1 MRRASGPAEPAA
13 RLRPVPLNRIV
24 PPGVAS
30 ARIRRDHRTA
40 AQPSRLGRRARITTL
55 ALLLALL
62 ALIAV
67 WAVSAAAQAQETRSF
82 AGETIRVAPFAA
94 GLEHPWSLAF
104 LPDRRILVTERAGRL
119 RVVDAA
125 GRIGPPVAGVP
136 QVAARGQG
144 GLLDVI
150 LDPNFTTNR
159 FIYLSFAEPRPD
171 GAATAVARARLSE
184 DAARLAD
191 LTVIFRQQPAHSGG
205 NHFGSRLVF
214 APDGTLFVT
223 LGERFDLMD
232 KAQDL
237 STTLGKVVRIAP
249 DGGIPA
255 DNPFRDRPG
264 ARPEIFSY
272 GHRNVQAAVIEPA
285 TGRLWTVEHGPRGG
299 DEVNRPEAGKNY
311 GWPVIGYG
319 RHYSGAKIGV
329 GPSKEGMEQPLFY
342 WDPSI
347 APSGAAFYSADLLPA
362 FKGQL
367 FVGALAGQALVE
379 VKVRDGAVIGE
390 ERLPLGKRIRDVRQG
405 PDGALWLAT
414 DDTGEILRVVPAR
427 ARD

>member
-1 MRRASGPAEPAA
+1 MGAVLA
-13 RLRPVPLNRIV
+13 
-24 PPGVAS
+24 
-30 ARIRRDHRTA
+30 RRDHR
-40 AQPSRLGRRARITTL
+40 QRSSFPRPGRRAAIAAL
-55 ALLLALL
+55 ALLGLL
-62 ALIAV
+62 VAGAFAFAADDGGAV
-67 WAVSAAAQAQETRSF
+67 RRF
-82 AGETIRVAPFAA
+82 AGEEVRVVPFAS
-94 GLEHPWSLAF
+94 GLEHPWSMAF
-104 LPDRRILVTERAGRL
+104 LPDGRLLVTERDGRL
-119 RVVDAA
+119 RLVDASGKLGA
-125 GRIGPPVAGVP
+125 PIVGVP

-144 GLLDVI
+144 GLLDVA
-150 LDPNFTTNR
+150 LDPAFATNR
-159 FIYLSFAEPRPD
+159 LVYLSYAEPRPD
-171 GAATAVARARLSE
+171 GAGTSVARGRLS
-184 DAARLAD
+184 DDLSRLSD
-191 LTVIFRQQPAHSGG
+191 VQVIFRQVPGHSGG

-214 APDGTLFVT
+214 APDGMLFVT
-223 LGERFDLMD
+223 LGDRFDLMM

-249 DGGIPA
+249 DGSIPA
-255 DNPFRDRPG
+255 DNPFPGRPD

-272 GHRNVQAAVIEPA
+272 GHRNVQGGVIEPS

-329 GPSKEGMEQPLFY
+329 GTRKEGMEQPLFY

-379 VKVRDGAVIGE
+379 VKVRNGAIAGE

-414 DDTGEILRVVPAR
+414 DDTGEILRVVPA
-427 ARD
+427 AAK

>member
-1 MRRASGPAEPAA
+1 MQ
-13 RLRPVPLNRIV
+13 LRPDPRFRTVPREVGAVL
-24 PPGVAS
+24 A
-30 ARIRRDHRTA
+30 RRDHLQRFSF
-40 AQPSRLGRRARITTL
+40 PRPGRRAAMA
-55 ALLLALL
+55 ALVLLGLL
-62 ALIAV
+62 VAGV
-67 WAVSAAAQAQETRSF
+67 AAFAADDAGKPVRF
-82 AGETIRVAPFAA
+82 AGEEVRVLPFAS
-94 GLEHPWSLAF
+94 GLEHPWSMAF
-104 LPDRRILVTERAGRL
+104 LPDGRLLVTERDGSL
-119 RVVDAA
+119 RVIDASGKLGA
-125 GRIGPPVAGVP
+125 PIAGVP
-136 QVAARGQG
+136 DVAARGQG
-144 GLLDVI
+144 GLLDVA
-150 LDPNFTTNR
+150 LDPAFATNR
-159 FIYLSFAEPRPD
+159 LIYLSYAEPRPD
-171 GAATAVARARLSE
+171 GAGTSVSRGRLSE
-184 DAARLAD
+184 DLTRLTD
-191 LTVIFRQQPAHSGG
+191 LQVIFRQQPAHSGG

-214 APDGTLFVT
+214 APDGMLFVT

-249 DGGIPA
+249 DGSIPA

-272 GHRNVQAAVIEPA
+272 GHRNVQAGVIEPS

-311 GWPVIGYG
+311 GWPIIGYG

-329 GPSKEGMEQPLFY
+329 GTRKDGMEQPLFY

-379 VKVRDGAVIGE
+379 VKVRNGAVTGE
-390 ERLPLGKRIRDVRQG
+390 EQLPLGKRIRDVRQG

-414 DDTGEILRVVPAR
+414 DDTGEILRVVPA
-427 ARD
+427 AAK

>member
-1 MRRASGPAEPAA
+1 MQ
-13 RLRPVPLNRIV
+13 LRPDPRFRTLPREVGAVL
-24 PPGVAS
+24 A
-30 ARIRRDHRTA
+30 RRDHR
-40 AQPSRLGRRARITTL
+40 QRSSFPRPGRRAAIAAL
-55 ALLLALL
+55 ALLGLL
-62 ALIAV
+62 VAGAFAFAADDGGAV
-67 WAVSAAAQAQETRSF
+67 RRF
-82 AGETIRVAPFAA
+82 AGEEVRVVPFAS
-94 GLEHPWSLAF
+94 GLEHPWSMAF
-104 LPDRRILVTERAGRL
+104 LPDGRLLVTERDGRL
-119 RVVDAA
+119 RVVDASGKLGA
-125 GRIGPPVAGVP
+125 PIVGVP

-144 GLLDVI
+144 GLLDVA
-150 LDPNFTTNR
+150 LDPAFATNR
-159 FIYLSFAEPRPD
+159 LVYLSYAEPRPD
-171 GAATAVARARLSE
+171 GAGTSVARGRLS
-184 DAARLAD
+184 DDLSRLSD
-191 LTVIFRQQPAHSGG
+191 VQVIFRQVPGHSGG

-214 APDGTLFVT
+214 APDGMLFVT
-223 LGERFDLMD
+223 LGDRFDLMM

-249 DGGIPA
+249 DGSIPA
-255 DNPFRDRPG
+255 DNPFPGRPD

-272 GHRNVQAAVIEPA
+272 GHRNVQGGVIEPS

-329 GPSKEGMEQPLFY
+329 GTRKEGMEQPLFY

-379 VKVRDGAVIGE
+379 VKVRNGAIAGE
-390 ERLPLGKRIRDVRQG
+390 EHLPLGKRIRDVRQG

-414 DDTGEILRVVPAR
+414 DDTGEILRVVPA
-427 ARD
+427 AAK

>member
-1 MRRASGPAEPAA
+1 MR
-13 RLRPVPLNRIV
+13 
-24 PPGVAS
+24 
-30 ARIRRDHRTA
+30 
-40 AQPSRLGRRARITTL
+40 GRRGFVTAL
-55 ALLLALL
+55 SLLLLLLA
-62 ALIAV
+62 
-67 WAVSAAAQAQETRSF
+67 AAMAFADDVAAPRRF
-82 AGETIRVAPFAA
+82 AGEQVRVVPFAE
-94 GLEHPWSLAF
+94 GLEHPWSIAF
-104 LPDRRILVTERAGRL
+104 LPDGRLLVTEREGRL
-119 RVVDAA
+119 RVVDAS
-125 GRIGPPVAGVP
+125 GQLGPPIAGVP

-144 GLLDVI
+144 GLLDVA
-150 LDPNFTTNR
+150 LDPAFASNR
-159 FIYLSFAEPRPD
+159 LIYLSYSEPRPD
-171 GAATAVARARLSE
+171 GVATAVARARLSE
-184 DAARLAD
+184 DLTRLTD
-191 LTVIFRQQPAHSGG
+191 LQVIFRQQPAHSGG

-214 APDGTLFVT
+214 APDGMLFVT
-223 LGERFDLMD
+223 LGDRFDLMD

-249 DGGIPA
+249 DGAIPA

-272 GHRNVQAAVIEPA
+272 GHRNVQGGAIERT
-285 TGRLWTVEHGPRGG
+285 TGRLWTIEHGPRGG

-319 RHYSGAKIGV
+319 RHYSGARIGE
-329 GPSKEGMEQPLFY
+329 GTRKAGMEQPLFY

-347 APSGAAFYSADLLPA
+347 APSGAAFYSGDLLPG

-379 VKVRDGAVIGE
+379 VKIRDGAVTGE

-414 DDTGEILRVVPAR
+414 DDTGEILRVVPA
-427 ARD
+427 AAK

>member
-1 MRRASGPAEPAA
+1 MRDA
-13 RLRPVPLNRIV
+13 LV
-24 PPGVAS
+24 
-30 ARIRRDHRTA
+30 RRDQRR
-40 AQPSRLGRRARITTL
+40 RLSLPRPGRRAVL
-55 ALLLALL
+55 AALAVLGLLVAG
-62 ALIAV
+62 AMAF
-67 WAVSAAAQAQETRSF
+67 AAEEAGAPRRF
-82 AGETIRVAPFAA
+82 AGEAVRVVPFAE
-94 GLEHPWSLAF
+94 GLEHPWAIAF
-104 LPDRRILVTERAGRL
+104 LPDGRLLVTEREGRL
-119 RVVDAA
+119 RVVDRS
-125 GRIGPPVAGVP
+125 GQLMPPIAGVP

-144 GLLDVI
+144 GLLDVA
-150 LDPNFTTNR
+150 LDPAFATNR
-159 FIYLSFAEPRPD
+159 LVYLSYSEPRPD
-171 GAATAVARARLSE
+171 GAATSVARGRLSE
-184 DAARLAD
+184 DFSKLSD
-191 LTVIFRQQPAHSGG
+191 LQVIFRQQPGHSGG

-214 APDGTLFVT
+214 APDGMLFVT
-223 LGERFDLMD
+223 LGDRFDLMD

-249 DGGIPA
+249 DGSIPA

-272 GHRNVQAAVIEPA
+272 GHRNVQAGVIEPA

-311 GWPVIGYG
+311 GWPVIAYG

-329 GPSKEGMEQPLFY
+329 GTRKEGMEQPLFY

-362 FKGQL
+362 FRGQL

-379 VKVRDGAVIGE
+379 VKIRDGAVTGE
-390 ERLPLGKRIRDVRQG
+390 ERLALGKRIRDVRQG

-414 DDTGEILRVVPAR
+414 DDTGEILRVVPA
-427 ARD
+427 AGK

>member
-1 MRRASGPAEPAA
+1 MQ
-13 RLRPVPLNRIV
+13 LRPDPRFRTLPREVG
-24 PPGVAS
+24 GVLA
-30 ARIRRDHRTA
+30 RRDHR
-40 AQPSRLGRRARITTL
+40 QRSSFPRPGRRAAIAAL
-55 ALLLALL
+55 ALLGLL
-62 ALIAV
+62 VAGAF
-67 WAVSAAAQAQETRSF
+67 AFAADDAGAARRF
-82 AGETIRVAPFAA
+82 AGEEVRVVPFAS
-94 GLEHPWSLAF
+94 GLERPWSMAF
-104 LPDRRILVTERAGRL
+104 LPDGRLLVTERHGRL
-119 RVVDAA
+119 RVIDSSGKLGAP
-125 GRIGPPVAGVP
+125 IAGVP
-136 QVAARGQG
+136 EVAARGQG
-144 GLLDVI
+144 GLLDVA
-150 LDPNFTTNR
+150 LDPAFATNR
-159 FIYLSFAEPRPD
+159 LIYLSYAEPRPD
-171 GAATAVARARLSE
+171 GAGTSVARGRLSE
-184 DAARLAD
+184 DLTRLTD
-191 LTVIFRQQPAHSGG
+191 LQVIFRQQPAHSGG

-214 APDGTLFVT
+214 APDGMLFVT

-249 DGGIPA
+249 DGSIPA

-272 GHRNVQAAVIEPA
+272 GHRNVQAGVIEPA

-311 GWPVIGYG
+311 GWPIIGYG

-329 GPSKEGMEQPLFY
+329 GTRTEGMEQPLFY

-379 VKVRDGAVIGE
+379 VKVRNGAVTGE
-390 ERLPLGKRIRDVRQG
+390 EQLPLGKRIRDVRQG

-414 DDTGEILRVVPAR
+414 DDTGEILRVVPA
-427 ARD
+427 AAK